1 MVPSLFFGG
10 FMADPKVFTVNVTE
24 ADRQLVQSSIEIHKA
39 VIKRRINGEVN
50 QSIKEIL
57 QRQLRELE
65 ALQGR
70 V

>member
-1 MVPSLFFGG
+1 
-10 FMADPKVFTVNVTE
+10 MADPKVFTVNVTE